1 MRSVTIAIGAVI
13 VLAAPLTLIDPQ
25 GFYNTL
31 LEPSLIAL
39 WLSQLIVFAVYP
51 RFARK
56 HGERPAPAW
65 ILAAV
70 ASGLALY
77 GLWTAVQSAAT

>member
-1 MRSVTIAIGAVI
+1 MTIAIGAVL
-13 VLAAPLTLIDPQ
+13 VLAAPITLIDPQ

-51 RFARK
+51 SFARK
-56 HGERPAPAW
+56 HGNRLAPAW
-65 ILAAV
+65 ALATVAV
-70 ASGLALY
+70 GLSLY
-77 GLWTAVQSAAT
+77 GLWTAIQSATS